1 MRERWCWLT
10 DSEYIKERLDDQIK
24 WYSNKSSIFKRRHMI
39 IEMYIIIS
47 AAIIPVLTLLHYY
60 FGTNCLI
67 IRHTDIIIAFLG
79 VITAA
84 SAAYSKLNK
93 LQENWL
99 NYREVS
105 ETLKHE
111 KYLYLANAGS
121 YAQCENT
128 FTLLVERCEN
138 IISHENLNWTQ
149 INRVQ
154 N

>member
-1 MRERWCWLT
+1 MT
-10 DSEYIKERLDDQIK
+10 DAEYIKERLDNQIN
-24 WYSNKSSIFKRRHMI
+24 WYSNKSSTCKRRHMI

-60 FGTNCLI
+60 SEVDCFI
-67 IRHTDIIIAFLG
+67 IKHADIVIAFLG
-79 VITAA
+79 VVTAA

-111 KYLYLANAGS
+111 KYLFLAGAGPYS
-121 YAQCENT
+121 QCENR

-149 INRVQ
+149 INRAQ

>member
-1 MRERWCWLT
+1 MT
-10 DSEYIKERLDDQIK
+10 DSDYIEHRLDDQIN
-24 WYSNKSSIFKRRHMI
+24 WYSNKSSTCKTWHMR

-60 FGTNCLI
+60 YAETGCFI
-67 IRHTDIIIAFLG
+67 IKHADIIIAFLG

-111 KYLYLANAGS
+111 KYLYLASAGPYS
-121 YAQCENT
+121 QCDEP
-128 FTLLVERCEN
+128 FKLLVERTEN

-149 INRVQ
+149 VNRAQ